1 VVVKFID
8 YCGNSCDEACNSCHH
23 VAIIECLATS
33 STSLISD
40 PVTNA
45 KLQHIHACEMTED
58 IELITI
64 DNIVA
69 PVVVVKATQTQGLL
83 YVAELP
89 NSTEMNL

>member
-1 VVVKFID
+1 
-8 YCGNSCDEACNSCHH
+8 
-23 VAIIECLATS
+23 
-33 STSLISD
+33 
-40 PVTNA
+40 
-45 KLQHIHACEMTED
+45 MTED